1 MHNKFEVIGIPGAM
15 GRIAVK
21 LPDDPQI
28 GQIFTFGS
36 DWAGITEGR
45 RMRIVAIERQN
56 ETYGSLHSIP
66 RSKIFAFPEDLY
78 LKKGKPS

>member
-1 MHNKFEVIGIPGAM
+1 
-15 GRIAVK
+15 
-21 LPDDPQI
+21 
-28 GQIFTFGS
+28 
-36 DWAGITEGR
+36 
-45 RMRIVAIERQN
+45 MRIVAIERQN